1 MTQGMC
7 EMDWRAYSD
16 DDLQQIAGSI
26 GVCASRIYAHRHF
39 FESAATWYRADSRA
53 PNPVPPSTIKRRA
66 KLIVAASK
74 KLLQHLT
81 ARKGYGDDGPEDW
94 ELLQALSCAENGSED
109 DVIRATGRVARLAEI
124 LEAIEASQLLKGC
137 AETAAEDAAQSARSI
152 PRGRRG
158 EFAENEWIAA
168 MMSLYEKITGR
179 KARTSIIAPGR
190 KERGKASGPLIRFLA
205 AAGAPLSI
213 KHSPESWR
221 GRIRDNQTGGRR
233 K

>member
-1 MTQGMC
+1 MS

-16 DDLQQIAGSI
+16 DDLRQIAGSI
-26 GVCASRIYAHRHF
+26 GVCASRIYPHRHL
-39 FESAATWYRADSRA
+39 FESAAAWYRADSRA

-66 KLIVAASK
+66 RLIVAASR

-81 ARKGYGDDGPEDW
+81 ARKGYAEDGPENW
-94 ELLQALSCAENGSED
+94 QLLQALSWAENGGED
-109 DVIRATGRVARLAEI
+109 AVIRATGRVARLAEI
-124 LEAIEASQLLKGC
+124 FEAIEASQLLRSC
-137 AETAAEDAAQSARSI
+137 AEKAAEDAAQSTRSI

-190 KERGKASGPLIRFLA
+190 KERGKASGPLIRFLT

-213 KHSPESWR
+213 KRSPESWR
-221 GRIRDNQTGGRR
+221 GRIRDNHTGGRR
-233 K
+233 RK